1 MRWVARIDRPRRVQE
16 ERTTAMA
23 DGPGVLELA
32 FEQLGTDGR
41 FIAVGCSHPAWI
53 TFYASAAARDADAQ
67 RPITADP
74 SPSAGVLLD
83 LHFNEQVTPGE
94 QWLTLPPGATYSNT
108 DSPLQGRIWAV
119 VRSEQPGD
127 HAVVV
132 TVLAL
137 VEHELALSNA
147 APPVLLGAP

>member
-1 MRWVARIDRPRRVQE
+1 MLLKR
-16 ERTTAMA
+16 
-23 DGPGVLELA
+23 
-32 FEQLGTDGR
+32 
-41 FIAVGCSHPAWI
+41 S
-53 TFYASAAARDADAQ
+53 
-67 RPITADP
+67 
-74 SPSAGVLLD
+74 SPSSLIETGTAE
-83 LHFNEQVTPGE
+83 LHRAPGERKPGLGPRQGFTVTPGE